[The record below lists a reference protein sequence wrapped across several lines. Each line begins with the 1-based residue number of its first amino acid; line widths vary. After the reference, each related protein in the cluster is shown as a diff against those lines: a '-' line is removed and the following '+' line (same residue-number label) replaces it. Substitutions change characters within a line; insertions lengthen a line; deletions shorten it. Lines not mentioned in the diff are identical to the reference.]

1 MSLALQPNHQLDS
14 ILSRLESLNNLVK
27 DELQL
32 YQRLPSIGTELA
44 EKVVSIV
51 IPVFNEQASVARVIS
66 RVAALAFAKEIIVV
80 DDASTDETRSIL
92 QRLEGVE
99 NLRLIFKEKNQGKG
113 AALRDGFAMATG
125 DIVLVQDADLE
136 YDPQD
141 IPSLLRPILQDE
153 ADVVFGSRYIGKD
166 KQDGSA
172 FHRFGNWLLTASS
185 NLFTGTKLTDMETC
199 YKVFRRSV
207 LNDITLKQNRFGI
220 EPELTAKIARRGFR
234 ITELPIRYQAR
245 GYQDGKKIGVRDLLK
260 TIYCI
265 ARDGISD

>member
-1 MSLALQPNHQLDS
+1 MSIALHPNLLLDS
-14 ILSRLESLNNLVK
+14 IVARFESLQSLVK
-27 DELQL
+27 DELQF
-32 YQRLPSIGTELA
+32 YQQLPSVDPELA
-44 EKVVSIV
+44 GKVVSIV

-66 RVAALAFAKEIIVV
+66 RVAALPFSKEIIVI

-99 NLRLIFKEKNQGKG
+99 KLQLIFKVKNEGKG
-113 AALRDGFAMATG
+113 AALRDGFARATG

-141 IPSLLRPILQDE
+141 IPKLLHPILADE
-153 ADVVFGSRYIGKD
+153 ADVVFGSRYIAEHP
-166 KQDGSA
+166 QDGSA

-207 LNDITLKQNRFGI
+207 LKDLALKQNRFGI
-220 EPELTAKIARRGFR
+220 EPELTAKIARRGYR

-245 GYQDGKKIGVRDLLK
+245 SYQDGKKIGVRDLFK

-265 ARDGISD
+265 VRYGISD

>member
-1 MSLALQPNHQLDS
+1 MSIAIQPNRQLDS
-14 ILSRLESLNNLVK
+14 ILARLESLQSLVK
-27 DELQL
+27 DELQI

-51 IPVFNEQASVARVIS
+51 IPVYNEQASVARVIS
-66 RVAALAFAKEIIVV
+66 RVAALSFTKEIIVV
-80 DDASTDETRSIL
+80 DDASTDETCSIL

-99 NLRLIFKEKNQGKG
+99 NLKLIFKKKNEGKG

-141 IPSLLRPILQDE
+141 IPNLLRPILQDE

-166 KQDGSA
+166 KPDGSA

-185 NLFTGTKLTDMETC
+185 NLFTGTQLTDMETC

-207 LNDITLKQNRFGI
+207 LKDITLKQNRFGI
-220 EPELTAKIARRGFR
+220 EPELTAKIARRGYR
-234 ITELPIRYQAR
+234 IMELPIRYQAR
-245 GYQDGKKIGVRDLLK
+245 GYQDGKKIGVRDLFK

-265 ARDGISD
+265 VRYGISD